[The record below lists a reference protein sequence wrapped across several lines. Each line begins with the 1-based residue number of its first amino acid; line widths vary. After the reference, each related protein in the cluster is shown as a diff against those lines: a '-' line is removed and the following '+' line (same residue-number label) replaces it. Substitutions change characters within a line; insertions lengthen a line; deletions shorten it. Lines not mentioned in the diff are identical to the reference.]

1 MMNPKILPPAAW
13 KPSTHYF
20 KAADGKVF
28 TTNLISA
35 KKIGIKIFPSYTI
48 WVHVIGTPLPDKDI
62 LIGWDVY
69 CQCKSLR
76 LLPTGIRYKK
86 EFKSFSDIPK
96 IFPLSE
102 IQPSFEQIQRK
113 LLQFCSNSHVEF
125 HHPNPL
131 WKNPD
136 FFIKLPFKLNEDV
149 NPTKATHSGM
159 SPSDLK
165 LANEECDI
173 LLQQGLLEHTSSPWA
188 CQAFYVEKRSEQIRG
203 KKRLVI
209 DYKPLNLFLQSDKF
223 PVPRTNMLFSQLPG
237 ANIFSKFDLKGAF
250 WQIGIHPSDRY
261 KTAFCLPNA
270 QYQWTVLPF
279 GLKTAPSL
287 FQKAITRIFHPILHS
302 ALLYIDDILLFS
314 TDENSHTQLLHHFH
328 DLLNQYGIMLSE
340 KKSMIGLKEIEFL
353 GMHIS
358 NGQYRPGPHLASQLL
373 DFPDSNLT
381 HKQIQQF
388 LGIVNYIRDF
398 IPRISHYTSVLSIHL
413 KKKPLP

>member
-1 MMNPKILPPAAW
+1 M
-13 KPSTHYF
+13 
-20 KAADGKVF
+20 
-28 TTNLISA
+28 
-35 KKIGIKIFPSYTI
+35 
-48 WVHVIGTPLPDKDI
+48 
-62 LIGWDVY
+62 
-69 CQCKSLR
+69 
-76 LLPTGIRYKK
+76 GIRYKK

-102 IQPSFEQIQRK
+102 IQPSFEQIQSK
-113 LLQFCSNSHVEF
+113 LLQFCSNSHDDF

-131 WKNPD
+131 WKNSD

-188 CQAFYVEKRSEQIRG
+188 CQVFYVEKRSEQIRG

-314 TDENSHTQLLHHFH
+314 TDENSHAQLLLHFH
-328 DLLNQYGIMLSE
+328 DLFCS
-340 KKSMIGLKEIEFL
+340 S
-353 GMHIS
+353 S
-358 NGQYRPGPHLASQLL
+358 NNKINA
-373 DFPDSNLT
+373 
-381 HKQIQQF
+381 
-388 LGIVNYIRDF
+388 
-398 IPRISHYTSVLSIHL
+398 
-413 KKKPLP
+413 